1 MREKKIIV
9 FSTIFLLI
17 LLIIYFNTTSKH
29 QKSSNLE
36 TKKETNEFL
45 YTSNIIKNVFY
56 SSKDSRGNEY
66 TIYAKEGE
74 IDYSNKDVVF
84 LNQVEA
90 FVKLTSSNE
99 IKINSDFG
107 KYNINNFDTIFS
119 KNVMVKYLENKISS
133 DYMDFSLNRNSM
145 IISKNVIYSNLEN
158 IMNADMVEIDIDTK
172 NTKITRYNNNDKVN
186 IKSKN

>member
-99 IKINSDFG
+99 IKIN
-107 KYNINNFDTIFS
+107 
-119 KNVMVKYLENKISS
+119 
-133 DYMDFSLNRNSM
+133 
-145 IISKNVIYSNLEN
+145 
-158 IMNADMVEIDIDTK
+158 
-172 NTKITRYNNNDKVN
+172 
-186 IKSKN
+186 